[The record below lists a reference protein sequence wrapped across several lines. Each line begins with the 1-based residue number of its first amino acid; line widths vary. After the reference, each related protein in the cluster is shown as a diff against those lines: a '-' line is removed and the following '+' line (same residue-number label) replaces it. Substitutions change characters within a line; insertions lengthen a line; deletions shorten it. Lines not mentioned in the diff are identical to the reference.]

1 MRIDIRITTYST
13 SPQHALK
20 KGGGGGSLHEMQE
33 MEVMMSG
40 LLMLTVVAAAV
51 VALGAATW
59 LIVGLCRAAD
69 VGDVDEGRAFGGEFE
84 E

>member
-1 MRIDIRITTYST
+1 MTT
-13 SPQHALK
+13 L
-20 KGGGGGSLHEMQE
+20 
-33 MEVMMSG
+33 MMLSV
-40 LLMLTVVAAAV
+40 VVAAVFVLAG
-51 VALGAATW
+51 ALW